1 MLPLL
6 IPAALLEAMLE
17 ATVGLADPCSRRAA
31 RRRLSP
37 LAVVGGRDGVG
48 LRAHARPPL
57 RGRRQCAVMSLTR
70 GCGRGEATRVA
81 LSVHILFLL
90 ANPSRNFPLP
100 DQIQRCSQLSCL
112 HADLRPRAP
121 GQQRGGA

>member
-1 MLPLL
+1 
-6 IPAALLEAMLE
+6 MLE
-17 ATVGLADPCSRRAA
+17 ASVWLIPVVAALHAAAFRLLPWWADAMAWGCVPMLA
-31 RRRLSP
+31 
-37 LAVVGGRDGVG
+37 
-48 LRAHARPPL
+48 PPL